1 MFPAEMSDR
10 LVAEE
15 LQADLGS
22 AVIGREIIVLEQTS
36 STSDAILQIS
46 NADSKE
52 GVVVFAEHQTAGRGQ
67 RGNRWE
73 SAAGKGLWFSVLLRP
88 RIDLPSS
95 PQLTAW
101 AAEAISGAI
110 ENEFSLTPTIKLPN
124 DVQID
129 GRKVAGV
136 LVEMRAQKN
145 APHLAI
151 AGIGVNVNQSRE
163 DFPTELQSRAI
174 SLAMALGEQVDRQKF
189 AIALLRKLDRTYREK
204 FASAGL

>member
-1 MFPAEMSDR
+1 MFPAEMLDR
-10 LVAEE
+10 LVGEE

-22 AVIGREIIVLEQTS
+22 AVIGHEIIVLEQTS
-36 STSDAILQIS
+36 STNDAILQVAT
-46 NADSKE
+46 ADSNE
-52 GVVVFAEHQTAGRGQ
+52 GLVLFAEHQTAGRGQ
-67 RGNRWE
+67 HGNRWE
-73 SAAGKGLWFSVLLRP
+73 SAAGKGLWFSILLRP
-88 RIDLPSS
+88 RIDLASS
-95 PQLTAW
+95 PQLTTW

-110 ENEFSLTPTIKLPN
+110 ENEFPLKPTIKPPN

-129 GRKVAGV
+129 ERKVAGV

-163 DFPTELQSRAI
+163 DFPKELQRRAI
-174 SLAMALGEQVDRQKF
+174 SLAMALGKQVDRQKF